1 MRMIKQVRRSLAIW
15 AAKLIGT
22 VCRLAGK
29 QGVTWAGQVAI
40 IICPDILRELSEQV
54 RGSIFVSVEPT
65 EKLRPTT
72 FSVKP

>member
-15 AAKLIGT
+15 AAKLIGI

-54 RGSIFVSVEPT
+54 RGAFCGLWNQRKNYDQQPS
-65 EKLRPTT
+65 L
-72 FSVKP
+72 